1 MPSSISVLA
10 GVLVP
15 VLGAVAA
22 KLPSTAQIIDQK
34 SFNVLKDVPPPAV
47 ANDSLVFTWPGVTE
61 KSLLEKPFHVY
72 DEEFYD
78 VIGKDPSLTLI
89 ATSDTD
95 PIFHEAVVWYPP
107 TEEVFFVQNAG
118 APAAG
123 TGLNK
128 SSIIQKISLKE
139 ADAVRK
145 GKQDEVKVTVV
156 DSNPQVINPNG
167 GTYYKG
173 NIIFAGEGQ
182 GDDVP
187 SALYLMNPLPP
198 YNTTTLL
205 NNYFGRQFNSLND
218 VGINPRN
225 GDLYFTDTL
234 YGYLQDFRPVPGLR
248 NQVYRYNFDTGA
260 VTVVADDFT
269 LPNGIGFGPDGKKV
283 YVTDTG
289 IALGFYGRNLS
300 SPASVYSFDVN
311 QDGTLQNRK
320 TFAYV
325 ASFIPD
331 GVHTDSKGRVYA
343 GCGDGVH
350 VWNTSG
356 KLIGKIYTG
365 TVAAN
370 FQFADNTWHLTFVAS
385 FQVVLR
391 FSLCRVLLEAVG
403 QHLLLSSKSENK
415 ASFSYDPISLQRL
428 GPAETCNQRA
438 QPLTPAGGCTVISGL
453 PLSQSKCSHLATRH
467 STFGE
472 FMASEVR
479 INFDRIANCRQTIV
493 HDLLLDHIPDDRDKI
508 LSRLRRIKRRHEIK
522 SSQGPPFRPAFV
534 PLYDDDQV
542 ENMLGIPDFEQAKS
556 DLPTFVSIPTIH
568 LDKPRPRTFPK
579 ISHHVKFLLQY
590 HYRFGMHNGTVQKPH
605 FDLAS
610 ILDGIRSPCVRQM
623 WSLTLDSKNPITVS
637 WLPANRIWPILS
649 QGTWYND
656 QSTVATQI
664 AVSEYFQKDV
674 NAPHERLARLDCSI
688 RGRTVLEITFC
699 VGIIGHMFSVVVPGG
714 WMLDRLIRKV
724 GEHVLGVDPM
734 DTIKFASFFLVLNRS
749 TRNKKAR
756 GLLFGPLRTVFT
768 FLPGRYNGEPLRN
781 LPDETSKRGET
792 LQDLEDKLAAAIA
805 CLKRHHGTVQSELQ
819 ISRDNENKDMLRSI
833 QSFEGNLSLA
843 CLLRMCTISIP
854 TWYSITSQDMTD
866 IFARRISRLVG
877 LITNK
882 RPTLETLPINAYLL
896 YEWLVRDS
904 VSQPQVYQISA
915 ISDELLILKE
925 ILHSQMNVVS
935 QVAQSFARAIASSRP
950 LEAVTGKTPES
961 ADVQASL
968 GTGNGALGH
977 ERTTQIFNSLQR
989 KSQIRHRQ
997 LAYDIERLQDAT
1009 ERLKSQVFLNAEY
1022 IGAEANSP
1030 TSGCFVHKD
1039 LKPKTKV
1046 SLSTSLLL

>member
-61 KSLLEKPFHVY
+61 ESLVEKPFHVY

-350 VWNTSG
+350 VWNPSG

-385 FQVVLR
+385 FQVALR
-391 FSLCRVLLEAVG
+391 SSLCRILLEAVG
-403 QHLLLSSKSENK
+403 QHLLLSSKSKNK

-428 GPAETCNQRA
+428 GPAETCNQRT
-438 QPLTPAGGCTVISGL
+438 QPLTPAGG
-453 PLSQSKCSHLATRH
+453 
-467 STFGE
+467 F
-472 FMASEVR
+472 
-479 INFDRIANCRQTIV
+479 
-493 HDLLLDHIPDDRDKI
+493 HDLLLDHIPGDRDKI
-508 LSRLRRIKRRHEIK
+508 LSRLRRIQRRHETK

-556 DLPTFVSIPTIH
+556 DLPTFVSIPTIQ
-568 LDKPRPRTFPK
+568 LDKPRPRTFPEM
-579 ISHHVKFLLQY
+579 SHHVKFLLQY
-590 HYRFGMHNGTVQKPH
+590 YHRVGMHNGTVQKLH
-605 FDLAS
+605 FDLAL

-623 WSLTLDSKNPITVS
+623 WCLTLDSKNPITVS
-637 WLPANRIWPILS
+637 WLPANSIWPILS

-656 QSTVATQI
+656 QPTVATQI
-664 AVSEYFQKDV
+664 EVFEYFQKDV
-674 NAPHERLARLDCSI
+674 NAPHERLARLDRSI
-688 RGRTVLEITFC
+688 GGRTVLEITFC
-699 VGIIGHMFSVVVPGG
+699 VGIIGHMFSVVVLGG
-714 WMLDRLIRKV
+714 WVLDRLIRKV
-724 GEHVLGVDPM
+724 GEHVLVVDSM
-734 DTIKFASFFLVLNRS
+734 DMIRFASFFLVLNRS
-749 TRNKKAR
+749 TRKKKAR
-756 GLLFGPLRTVFT
+756 GRLFGPLRTVLT
-768 FLPGRYNGEPLRN
+768 FSPGRYNGEPLRN
-781 LPDETSKRGET
+781 MPDETSKRGET
-792 LQDLEDKLAAAIA
+792 LQDLEDKLAAAITS
-805 CLKRHHGTVQSELQ
+805 LKRRHSTVQSELQ
-819 ISRDNENKDMLRSI
+819 VSRDNENKDMLRSI
-833 QSFEGNLSLA
+833 QNFNGNLSLA
-843 CLLRMCTISIP
+843 CLLRMCTISTP

-866 IFARRISRLVG
+866 TCARRLSRL
-877 LITNK
+877 
-882 RPTLETLPINAYLL
+882 
-896 YEWLVRDS
+896 EWLVRDS

-915 ISDELLILKE
+915 ISDDLRILKE
-925 ILHSQMNVVS
+925 ILHSQMHVVS
-935 QVAQSFARAIASSRP
+935 QVAQSLARAIASSRP
-950 LEAVTGKTPES
+950 LEAVTGKTPGS
-961 ADVQASL
+961 ADVQAS
-968 GTGNGALGH
+968 
-977 ERTTQIFNSLQR
+977 TTQIFNSLQR

-997 LAYDIERLQDAT
+997 LAYDIEKLQDAT

-1030 TSGCFVHKD
+1030 TPCCFIHKD
-1039 LKPKTKV
+1039 
-1046 SLSTSLLL
+1046 